1 MLRSAATVREMTEP
15 YQLGDTDS
23 AAIEAWLAAL
33 RKLSPGDKFALVLGM
48 IEMLHDATA
57 RQIRAEHPEFDERD
71 VLREI
76 AVRRYGR
83 ELAERAYPVT
93 KGAGS

>member
-1 MLRSAATVREMTEP
+1 MAAP
-15 YQLGDTDS
+15 YQLSDTDP
-23 AAIEAWLAAL
+23 AAMEAQLAAL
-33 RKLSPGDKFALVLGM
+33 RKLTPGDKFALVLGM

-76 AVRRYGR
+76 ATRRYGR
-83 ELAERAYPVT
+83 ELAERAYPIA